1 MIRFISY
8 RVIHNYAR
16 LSFRHNSLLARARHV
31 TGAAPLLSFGGNAS
45 TSPPE
50 LQNTPMQKMQTNY
63 LPF

>member
-8 RVIHNYAR
+8 RVILNY
-16 LSFRHNSLLARARHV
+16 NSLLARAHHV

-50 LQNTPMQKMQTNY
+50 LQNTPMQKMQTDY